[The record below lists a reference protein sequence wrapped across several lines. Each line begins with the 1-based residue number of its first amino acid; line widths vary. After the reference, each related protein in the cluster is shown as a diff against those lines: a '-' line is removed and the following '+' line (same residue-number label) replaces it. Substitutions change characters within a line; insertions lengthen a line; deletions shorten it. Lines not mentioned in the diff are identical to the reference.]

1 MAPPG
6 DHRGAGPRLA
16 LHSAA
21 GGEAK
26 GEDED
31 GKSRSD
37 QQTGKVSV
45 VQRDGS
51 EEGSCK
57 FKGPEEDVKSAE
69 TGFQR
74 IRD

>member
-1 MAPPG
+1 MLG
-6 DHRGAGPRLA
+6 GRRQRCAGLRLE
-16 LHSAA
+16 LRSAA

-37 QQTGKVSV
+37 QQTGKVTV

-51 EEGSCK
+51 QKGSCK

-69 TGFQR
+69 TGF
-74 IRD
+74 